1 MLLAERHHFALLPR
15 GVQLDLVDGRPCAGL
30 LVQPLQVGGHEVAY
44 AERAGQALVTQLDE
58 GLPGVGATPV
68 ERRGPVNHVHVH
80 VVELE
85 EFQGVVECLERGV
98 VALLGVAQLGGD
110 PQGFTLGALVVAGS
124 GERTAHAGLVVVSGG
139 AVDVA
144 VSGFQRGFDDG
155 HHALVIDA

>member
-1 MLLAERHHFALLPR
+1 M
-15 GVQLDLVDGRPCAGL
+15 QLNLIDGRPCTGL
-30 LVQPLQVGGHEVAY
+30 LVQPLQIGGHEVAY
-44 AERAGQALVTQLDE
+44 AERAGQALVAQLDE

-85 EFQGVVECLERGV
+85 EFQGVVECLERGI
-98 VALLGVAQLGGD
+98 VALLGVTQLGGD
-110 PQGFTLGALVVAGS
+110 PQCLALSALVVAGS